1 MTGPFR
7 ECDDYVKADDYHE
20 SCLYDAC
27 VLGSDTEAL
36 CSTFEQY
43 AKKCQAYG
51 QSVGDWREP
60 LIQCSKSNLMSHNH
74 VYGYYR
80 YCLHPCLMYCKQFLN
95 YPGNCTCQGHG
106 NV

>member
-7 ECDDYVKADDYHE
+7 ECDDYVKADEYHE

-43 AKKCQAYG
+43 VKKCQAYG
-51 QSVGDWREP
+51 QSVGDWRAP
-60 LIQCSKSNLMSHNH
+60 LIQCSKS
-74 VYGYYR
+74 
-80 YCLHPCLMYCKQFLN
+80 
-95 YPGNCTCQGHG
+95 
-106 NV
+106 